1 MIQYSADEFVT
12 EFHPLCEFFFS
23 YDGVF
28 YLATKEV
35 FREEEIEIILV
46 YITDDQD
53 IDEIIC
59 RFTGHVLETTT
70 HDEEREIV
78 LATEIFIELAECVE
92 AFTKY
97 HLEIGEYVTVEIER
111 IMFGVFF
118 PTRFQ
123 DSEVF
128 EVFEFTTDSV
138 YLLIYITTELSD
150 EEVLFWIK
158 SMLQEEFFEE
168 FFSTV

>member
-1 MIQYSADEFVT
+1 M
-12 EFHPLCEFFFS
+12 
-23 YDGVF
+23 
-28 YLATKEV
+28 
-35 FREEEIEIILV
+35 FREEEIEIIFIN
-46 YITDDQD
+46 ITDDED
-53 IDEIIC
+53 INEIIR

-78 LATEIFIELAECVE
+78 FTAEIFIELAECVE

-97 HLEIGEYVTVEIER
+97 HLEVGEYVTVEIER

-118 PTRFQ
+118 PSRLQ

-128 EVFEFTTDSV
+128 EVFEFTTDGV

-150 EEVLFWIK
+150 EEVLLGIK
-158 SMLQEEFFEE
+158 CMLQEEFFEE

>member
-1 MIQYSADEFVT
+1 MFPA
-12 EFHPLCEFFFS
+12 
-23 YDGVF
+23 
-28 YLATKEV
+28 
-35 FREEEIEIILV
+35 
-46 YITDDQD
+46 
-53 IDEIIC
+53 
-59 RFTGHVLETTT
+59 
-70 HDEEREIV
+70 
-78 LATEIFIELAECVE
+78 EIFIELAECVE

-97 HLEIGEYVTVEIER
+97 HLEVGEYIAVEVEGIV
-111 IMFGVFF
+111 FGVFF
-118 PTRFQ
+118 PSGLQ

>member
-1 MIQYSADEFVT
+1 
-12 EFHPLCEFFFS
+12 
-23 YDGVF
+23 
-28 YLATKEV
+28 
-35 FREEEIEIILV
+35 
-46 YITDDQD
+46 
-53 IDEIIC
+53 
-59 RFTGHVLETTT
+59 
-70 HDEEREIV
+70 V